1 MAGVLKVRL
10 SKCSISSSEISAV
23 KKVLESEYLGMGLQV
38 LEFEQSIKQYLDT
51 DMDVMCVNTGTSA
64 LQLALS
70 ALDIGPGD
78 EVLVPSLT
86 YVASFQ
92 AISAIGAKPVAC
104 EVNKETLFIDIR
116 DAKRKITSK
125 TRVIMP
131 VHYASSSKGMSAVYA
146 LAQEYKLRVIED
158 AAQAFGCERDGK
170 KIGTSGDV
178 ICFSFDGIK
187 NITSGEGGAVLTNDK
202 KVAQRLKDDRLLGVQ
217 KDTEMRYNGQRSWDF
232 DVYNQGFRFHMSNI
246 NAAIGI
252 EQMIKL
258 PTFLNK
264 RRANF
269 ESLNSLLRSKNGFRI
284 LPQPVDNIRI
294 SSHYCMG
301 LILDSELS
309 TNRTEIMNQ
318 LRVKGIGTSIY
329 YPHPVPHMTYYKKK
343 YGDIT
348 CPNAESISNSIIA
361 LPVGPH
367 LESSDMQIIA
377 DGIFSVLSV
386 FK

>member
-1 MAGVLKVRL
+1 LAGVLKVRL

-252 EQMIKL
+252 EQLKKIDFFKRKRQEIAQHYIKNL
-258 PTFLNK
+258 KKIKYIDFLKIDFLEIIPHIFVVKTSK
-264 RRANF
+264 RDELKEYLAGNGI
-269 ESLNSLLRSKNGFRI
+269 ECGIHYKPNHLLSKYDF
-284 LPQPVDNIRI
+284 
-294 SSHYCMG
+294 
-301 LILDSELS
+301 
-309 TNRTEIMNQ
+309 
-318 LRVKGIGTSIY
+318 
-329 YPHPVPHMTYYKKK
+329 
-343 YGDIT
+343 DIT
-348 CPNAESISNSIIA
+348 LPITEHIYSEILTLPCHTDLTTEEQNFVIDSIRKFY
-361 LPVGPH
+361 GC
-367 LESSDMQIIA
+367 
-377 DGIFSVLSV
+377 
-386 FK
+386 